1 MAEHQETTTVDV
13 EQIMREIREQAEL
26 GDYDPAPS
34 FEEVRAP
41 SVAPAVDPTLPIRI
55 IETDDGRLQQFASE
69 ASFVAKHHYVPYYR
83 EVGTGLKS
91 LVKRI
96 IRKAG
101 KPIIFPMSEEQ
112 NDLNYHLA
120 ESTNIA
126 HAIADYHQVQLNRIQ
141 DALNGLHNRI
151 GELEAL
157 NARLAEQEA
166 HVAQQEARIF
176 QLERSL
182 DDLVQSISR
191 TIQQSQSVSKST
203 AAVSTSSA
211 PVENSTTTSA
221 YEESE
226 GKLYER
232 VNEAESFDYFAFE
245 NAFRGTQNDIM
256 DRQRVYVPYFKDK
269 SGKVFDLGCG
279 RGEFLRLLKDEGIDA
294 FGADMFPEYEVTG
307 KLYDIDI
314 RIGDGI
320 AMLEQMEEKLG
331 GIFCAQVIEHIG
343 FENIQKLCKLAYDKL
358 EEGAYLVLETPNPM
372 CVSMFTN
379 AFYIDP
385 THEKPVHPMLM
396 EYLLKM
402 IGFKEVQLLLPEHGL
417 EQLPEIKSD
426 AIENLD
432 EINQAINRVSGFLFG
447 SQDYGIVAKR

>member
-55 IETDDGRLQQFASE
+55 IETDDGGLQQFASE
-69 ASFVAKHHYVPYYR
+69 ASFVAKHRYVPYYR

-101 KPIIFPMSEEQ
+101 KPILFPMSEEQ
-112 NDLNYHLA
+112 NELNYHLA

-151 GELEAL
+151 TELESL
-157 NARLAEQEA
+157 NAR
-166 HVAQQEARIF
+166 VV

-182 DDLVQSISR
+182 DDLVQSVSR
-191 TIQQSQSVSKST
+191 TIQQSQSVSKPT
-203 AAVSTSSA
+203 ATVPTSNVPA
-211 PVENSTTTSA
+211 ENSTITST
-221 YEESE
+221 YEGEPE

-232 VNEAESFDYFAFE
+232 VNEADSFDYFAFE
-245 NAFRGTQNDIM
+245 NAFRGTQSEITN
-256 DRQRVYVPYFKDK
+256 RQRAYVPYFKDK

-320 AMLEQMEEKLG
+320 AMLEQMDEKLG

>member
-151 GELEAL
+151 NELESL
-157 NARLAEQEA
+157 NTRAGE
-166 HVAQQEARIF
+166 QEARIL
-176 QLERSL
+176 QLERTL
-182 DDLVQSISR
+182 DGLVQSVSR
-191 TIQQSQSVSKST
+191 TIQQSQSVSKPI
-203 AAVSTSSA
+203 AAAPTSSVPNVPA
-211 PVENSTTTSA
+211 ENSTITST
-221 YEESE
+221 YEEEPE

-232 VNEAESFDYFAFE
+232 VNEADSFDYFAFE
-245 NAFRGTQNDIM
+245 NAFRGTQSEITN
-256 DRQRVYVPYFKDK
+256 RQRAYVPYFKDK

-320 AMLEQMEEKLG
+320 AMLEQMDEKLG

-396 EYLLKM
+396 ECLLKM